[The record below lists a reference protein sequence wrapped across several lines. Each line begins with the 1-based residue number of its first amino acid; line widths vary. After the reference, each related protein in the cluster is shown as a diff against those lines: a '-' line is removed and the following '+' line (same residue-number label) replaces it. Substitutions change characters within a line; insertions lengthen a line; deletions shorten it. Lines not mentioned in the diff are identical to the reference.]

1 MNNAASPESPKNDMP
16 FLEHLLELRDRLLR
30 IVLAIIIFLLCLM
43 PFTEILFVTLAEPL
57 LRFMPEGTQMIA
69 IDPAAPFFT
78 PFKLAIVLAI
88 FITIPYI
95 LHQAWSFIA
104 PGLYTHEKAMA
115 MPLLVSSICLF
126 YLGMAFAYY
135 VVFPILFGFMV
146 TITPEGVS
154 MMTDISR
161 YLDFVLKLFF
171 AFGVAFEVPIATILL
186 VWMGLWTPD
195 DLAEKRP
202 YIIIGAFV
210 VGMFMTPPDIFS
222 QTLLAVPVWLLFEVG
237 LLFSRALVKRREA
250 AESMFPAVR
259 EDDMHEIEDELNQ
272 LDNHDKK

>member
-1 MNNAASPESPKNDMP
+1 MNNATSPESPKNDMP

-43 PFTEILFVTLAEPL
+43 PFTEILFITLAEPL

-210 VGMFMTPPDIFS
+210 IGMFMTPPDIFS

-237 LLFSRALVKRREA
+237 LLFARALVKRREA
-250 AESMFPAVR
+250 AEEMFPTVR
-259 EDDMHEIEDELNQ
+259 EDDIQAIEEDLNR
-272 LDNHDKK
+272 LDHNDKK